1 MWIRSALVVAILLIV
16 GDTEGAPDT
25 GEGHDSSSGAH
36 YRPNPNHDSGIEF
49 PKNYRDGLKS
59 GP

>member
-25 GEGHDSSSGAH
+25 GEGRDSSSEAH

-49 PKNYRDGLKS
+49 PKN
-59 GP
+59 